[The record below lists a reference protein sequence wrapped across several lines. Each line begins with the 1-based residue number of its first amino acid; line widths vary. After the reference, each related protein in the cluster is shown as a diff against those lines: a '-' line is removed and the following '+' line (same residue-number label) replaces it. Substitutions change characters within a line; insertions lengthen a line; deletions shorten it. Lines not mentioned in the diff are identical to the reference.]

1 MDKESVFELQKIDC
15 NCNDCIH
22 LERDFE
28 KYKLYNYMYIEN
40 GRVTNPSHRPL
51 YGNCLKL
58 SKPISFL
65 PNTCQIETQECF
77 NHRREPIIVKQEEI
91 KDTTNWKISLS
102 SKSNKHNLSD
112 KQIEDVLH
120 CYNDE
125 DYQKFKSDFN
135 KKMRDEYDQYPVT
148 KWQNAKSEEIENK
161 FLNNI
166 KYNIIED
173 IVEVSIEF
181 EMKFTENFCSD
192 DVINWTHGLNRL
204 RKIHPMI
211 QQKKIIKKEYIDDN
225 EEHFLNELC
234 DYENINVIK
243 IES

>member
-22 LERDFE
+22 LQRDMV
-28 KYKLYNYMYIEN
+28 KYKSYDHMYIEN
-40 GRVTNPSHRPL
+40 NKVTNPSHRPL

-58 SKPISFL
+58 NKPICFIA
-65 PNTCQIETQECF
+65 NTCQIETQECF
-77 NHRREPIIVKQEEI
+77 KHRRDQTVVQEI
-91 KDTTNWKISLS
+91 KDTTNWKVSLS

-112 KQIEDVLH
+112 EQIDEVLH
-120 CYNDE
+120 CNNNEVYKNLRT
-125 DYQKFKSDFN
+125 DFN
-135 KKMRDEYDQYPVT
+135 KKMRDEYDRSPLG

-161 FLNNI
+161 FFDNL
-166 KYNIIED
+166 KYIIID
-173 IVEVSIEF
+173 DVVEISIEF
-181 EMKFTENFCSD
+181 EMKFSESFCAD
-192 DVINWTHGLNRL
+192 DVINWTQGLNRF

-211 QQKKIIKKEYIDDN
+211 QQKKIINKEEIDDN

-234 DYENINVIK
+234 DNENINITK